1 MKCAAC
7 EQEMVER
14 TAELDLRVDDKLYLV
29 NNVRLEECQN
39 CGEKVVSPEISE
51 EIFNMI
57 KSHNYKLKTMD
68 LPVIELLAN

>member
-7 EQEMVER
+7 EQEMIER
-14 TAELDLRVDDKLYLV
+14 TTELDLRVENKLYLV

-39 CGEKVVSPEISE
+39 CGERVIEPAISE

-57 KSHNYKLKTMD
+57 KSHKYKLKTVD
-68 LPVIELLAN
+68 LPVVELPIT

>member
-14 TAELDLRVDDKLYLV
+14 TTELDLRVKNKLYLV
-29 NNVRLEECQN
+29 NNVRLVECQN
-39 CGEKVVSPEISE
+39 CGEKVIAPAISE

-57 KSHNYKLKTMD
+57 KSHKYKLKTMD
-68 LPVIELLAN
+68 LPVVELSVT

>member
-14 TAELDLRVDDKLYLV
+14 TTELDLRVKNKLYLV
-29 NNVRLEECQN
+29 NNVRLVECQN
-39 CGEKVVSPEISE
+39 CGEKVIAPAISE

-57 KSHNYKLKTMD
+57 KSHKYKLKTMN
-68 LPVIELLAN
+68 LPVVELSAT

>member
-14 TAELDLRVDDKLYLV
+14 TTELDLRVENKLYLV
-29 NNVRLEECQN
+29 NNVRLEVCQN
-39 CGEKVVSPEISE
+39 CGEKVIAPAISE

-57 KSHNYKLKTMD
+57 KSHKYKLKTMD
-68 LPVIELLAN
+68 LPVVELSAT

>member
-14 TAELDLRVDDKLYLV
+14 TTELDLRVKNKLYLV
-29 NNVRLEECQN
+29 NNVRLVECQN
-39 CGEKVVSPEISE
+39 CGEKVIAPAISE

-57 KSHNYKLKTMD
+57 KSLKYKLKTMD
-68 LPVIELLAN
+68 MPVVELSAT